1 MDSLGFFS
9 ERMTRAYQEQ
19 VWAVALLGGIDGFIV
34 SNGSELSRVINPWI
48 SIASVSL
55 LALFALFFVGI
66 RHATYACYYTLA
78 NGELVRKDP
87 SIETKLPGAVSPNRT
102 FIARWSGV
110 SFYSLLILGL
120 SLLAVMMLWKG

>member
-1 MDSLGFFS
+1 MRRPSGVRNPDQREATSL
-9 ERMTRAYQEQ
+9 EKRTPPPYYAY
-19 VWAVALLGGIDGFIV
+19 
-34 SNGSELSRVINPWI
+34 
-48 SIASVSL
+48 
-55 LALFALFFVGI
+55 ALFALFFVGI